1 MKSKLKKTIK
11 YKTILYFA
19 GGIIQ
24 VNIICFDIIKKKA
37 KECE

>member
-1 MKSKLKKTIK
+1 MKSKLKKTIE

-24 VNIICFDIIKKKA
+24 GNIICFDILKKESKRM
-37 KECE
+37 